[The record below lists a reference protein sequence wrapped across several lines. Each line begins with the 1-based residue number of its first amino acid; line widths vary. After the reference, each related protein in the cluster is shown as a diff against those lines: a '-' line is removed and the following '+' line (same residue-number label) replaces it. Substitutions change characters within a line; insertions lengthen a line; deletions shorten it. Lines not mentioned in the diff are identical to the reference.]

1 MRRFPSGCRLV
12 FHSTFASFFAAP
24 RSPLQ
29 AALPGDRT
37 LREPGP
43 RERHAQAL
51 AYAARRRRAAQSGCG
66 GPDLAYWKAGV
77 PVALARAA
85 SIRAEPCFGRLP

>member
-1 MRRFPSGCRLV
+1 M
-12 FHSTFASFFAAP
+12 FHSSFASFFAAP
-24 RSPLQ
+24 RGATH
-29 AALPGDRT
+29 AALPGDRRV
-37 LREPGP
+37 REPGP

-51 AYAARRRRAAQSGCG
+51 AYAARRRRAAQAQACG